1 MNVSENFLP
10 EYIDFFDSHLRLLVL
25 DFYLEKG
32 INREFITK
40 LKSEILSRT
49 YLFETQEKFFKDDSN
64 ELNNIRENKEK
75 LESKEN
81 ELKQKIM
88 GYLNMIENAKNS
100 NNYDTTSSI
109 NKKIVIDF
117 NLDG

>member
-10 EYIDFFDSHLRLLVL
+10 EYIDFLDSHLRLLVL

-49 YLFETQEKFFKDDSN
+49 NLFETQEKIFKDDNN
-64 ELNNIRENKEK
+64 ELNKIKQYKEK
-75 LESKEN
+75 LEIREN

-88 GYLNMIENAKNS
+88 GYLNMIENAKNN
-100 NNYDTTSSI
+100 NNYDTSSSI
-109 NKKIVIDF
+109 NKKIVIEF